1 MQTELNF
8 IATKLEVAECHRR
21 IARAPHTQDLP
32 RRSMPKML
40 LRLIRRR
47 PPHRD
52 ALTEPVVRAV
62 SPADLVR

>member
-8 IATKLEVAECHRR
+8 IAAKLESAECHRR
-21 IARAPHTQDLP
+21 IARAPHAQGLP
-32 RRSMPKML
+32 RRCMPKM

-47 PPHRD
+47 PSERASSP
-52 ALTEPVVRAV
+52 APVVRAA